1 MDGPIFIA
9 IGANLP
15 GPDGLPARQ
24 TCARAAAAL
33 GEIAGLALLRLSAWY
48 ATAPDPPS
56 GQPDYVN
63 GVAELAGAMAPAA
76 LLAHLM
82 AIEVRF
88 GRVRTVAN
96 APRTLDLDIVA
107 MCALVRAAPDPVL
120 PHPRAHLRA
129 FVMVPLAELAPDWR
143 HPLLGATAAAI
154 AAGLPRAGIRRLAD

>member
-82 AIEVRF
+82 AIELRF

-107 MCALVRAAPDPVL
+107 MGALVRAAPDPVL

-154 AAGLPRAGIRRLAD
+154 AAGLSRAGIRRLAD

>member
-33 GEIAGLALLRLSAWY
+33 GEIAGLALLRLSSWY

-82 AIEVRF
+82 AIEAGF

-96 APRTLDLDIVA
+96 AARTLDLDIVA
-107 MCALVRAAPDPVL
+107 MGALVRAAPDPVL

>member
-82 AIEVRF
+82 AIELRF

-107 MCALVRAAPDPVL
+107 MGALVRAAPDPVL

>member
-107 MCALVRAAPDPVL
+107 MGALVRAAPDPVL

>member
-1 MDGPIFIA
+1 MDGPIFVA

-24 TCARAAAAL
+24 TCVRAAAAL
-33 GEIAGLALLRLSAWY
+33 GEIAGLALLRLSSWY

-63 GVAELAGAMAPAA
+63 GVAELAGVMAPAA

-82 AIEVRF
+82 AIEAGF

-107 MCALVRAAPDPVL
+107 MGALVRAAPDPVL

-143 HPLLGATAAAI
+143 HPLLGATAAVI
-154 AAGLPRAGIRRLAD
+154 AAGLPRAGIRRLED